1 MLTAPAH
8 IRGTMHPTTP
18 AHLLAERF
26 AWVTE
31 QLANNLPVR
40 DIAQALGV
48 GCATIRRIAGYETVR
63 RNKPHPATTANMR
76 GIRFGN
82 IGSELLSLPV
92 ETYDRLEAR
101 CAKTGET
108 IAQALVRT
116 WVEAAA

>member
-8 IRGTMHPTTP
+8 IRGTMPPTTP

-40 DIAQALGV
+40 DIAQALGIR
-48 GCATIRRIAGYETVR
+48 CATVHRIAGYKKT
-63 RNKPHPATTANMR
+63 RNKPHPSMTVNSR
-76 GIRFGN
+76 GIRIGN

-92 ETYDRLEAR
+92 QTYDRLEAR
-101 CAKTGET
+101 CARTGET
-108 IAQALVRT
+108 LAEALVSF